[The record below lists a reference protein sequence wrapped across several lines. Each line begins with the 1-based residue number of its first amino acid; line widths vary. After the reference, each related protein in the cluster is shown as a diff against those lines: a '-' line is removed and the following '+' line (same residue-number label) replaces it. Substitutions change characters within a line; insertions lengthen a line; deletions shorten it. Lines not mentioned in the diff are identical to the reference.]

1 MTTHRKLMD
10 STMRKALALA
20 TALWLVPPVFAV
32 TAEEIVRPQRDAI
45 EQCKAARTELD
56 RQFALRLKQHEELTA
71 WHQSLKEALADL
83 VAFLDQEQDRAKAV
97 AEIFVSRAPA
107 LTVKPGNESWVPHIG
122 WGIFGFFEKHR
133 DDTNKAIEEADGA
146 ISRGE
151 TSFNIAGAG
160 WQSGQTIEAILA
172 EDAKAAAALQEQ
184 AAKGEWSIN
193 YPGLGWVNA
202 NALAGC
208 LADNEA
214 RIAGLLDQVSK
225 GEFSIHIVNIG
236 WVTRN
241 GLQAMIDGEKKALAD
256 LEATAAA
263 GKLSINRA
271 FFGWQTLEGVA
282 GHLAETSKAKT
293 DYEAAAGT
301 TISFNVPSIGWITG
315 DQLAEAVAAE
325 EKALAAMLQTAG
337 EGKYKVPSGLGW
349 LDLNEITAALAQPNC
364 RPKDSPSPCLP
375 PEHRPIL
382 EDARNRVPLAVE
394 TDAEVRQAHIDLL
407 KAYRAAIAS
416 LAEPRSAQLALDL
429 SQWTRMQD
437 EFDAELAEHRRNT
450 ERKLKWLEEVMAN
463 EMPGGGK

>member
-1 MTTHRKLMD
+1 
-10 STMRKALALA
+10 MRVIALLA
-20 TALWLVPPVFAV
+20 AGFLLSPFARAV
-32 TAEEIVRPQRDAI
+32 TAEDIVRPQRDAI
-45 EQCKAARTELD
+45 EQCQAARAELD

-83 VAFLDQEQDRAKAV
+83 VAFLAQEHDRAQAV
-97 AEIFVSRAPA
+97 AETFVARAPA
-107 LTVKPGNESWVPHIG
+107 MTVKPGNESWIPHIG

-133 DDTNKAIEEADGA
+133 DDTNKAIEEAEGA
-146 ISRGE
+146 IARGE

-160 WQSGQTIEAILA
+160 WQSGQSIEATLA

-184 AAKGEWSIN
+184 AAKGEWSIS
-193 YPGLGWVNA
+193 YPGLGWVNG
-202 NALAGC
+202 NSLAAC
-208 LADNEA
+208 VADNEK
-214 RIAGLLDQVSK
+214 RIAQLLDQVSK
-225 GEFSIHIVNIG
+225 GEFSIHVVNVG

-256 LEATAAA
+256 LEAAAAA

-282 GHLAETSKAKT
+282 GHLAETSKIKS
-293 DYEAAAGT
+293 DYEAAAGST
-301 TISFNVPSIGWITG
+301 VSFNVPSIGWTTG
-315 DQLAEAVAAE
+315 DQLGEAIAAE

-337 EGKYKVPSGLGW
+337 EGKYAVPSGLGW
-349 LDLNEITAALAQPNC
+349 VNMNDIEAALARPDC

-382 EDARNRVPLAVE
+382 ENARSRVPLAVE

-429 SQWTRMQD
+429 AQWTRMQD
-437 EFDAELAEHRRNT
+437 EFDAELAEHRRNS
-450 ERKLKWLEEVMAN
+450 ERRLKWLQEIMAN
-463 EMPGGGK
+463 EMPGGGA